1 MQILILTLKLIS
13 IPLIIIVGEAKLNEK
28 NKTIIL
34 LLLAFLYNN
43 LLGCISWLLIFL
55 ISMLHSTYFFIVFL
69 VIIGVIFLTYLITI
83 NIYIKRKIDVNT
95 TFYVILSIVAF
106 LTGIFL
112 I

>member
-1 MQILILTLKLIS
+1 
-13 IPLIIIVGEAKLNEK
+13 
-28 NKTIIL
+28 
-34 LLLAFLYNN
+34 
-43 LLGCISWLLIFL
+43 
-55 ISMLHSTYFFIVFL
+55 MLHSTYFFIVFL